1 MKILVLNGP
10 NLNLLGSRE
19 VSHYGRLSLAQIQKN
34 LEKLARELKDK
45 LEFFQSN
52 AEAELVGKIQAARG
66 KFDGILINA
75 AAYTHTSIAIRDA
88 LSSVGIPFV
97 EIHLSNLAKRED
109 FRRRSML
116 ADLAVGVVF
125 GFGPESYLIGL
136 RGLSA
141 HLKNRGK

>member
-34 LEKLARELKDK
+34 LEKLARELKVK
-45 LEFFQSN
+45 LEFYQSN

-109 FRRRSML
+109 FRHRSML

>member
-19 VSHYGRLSLAQIQKN
+19 VSHYGRLSLSQIQKN
-34 LEKLARELKDK
+34 LEKLARELKVK
-45 LEFFQSN
+45 LEFYQSN
-52 AEAELVGKIQAARG
+52 AEADLVGKIQAARG

-88 LSSVGIPFV
+88 LASVGVPFV

-109 FRRRSML
+109 FRNRSML

-125 GFGPESYLIGL
+125 GFGPDSYLIGL
-136 RGLSA
+136 RGLSG
-141 HLKNRGK
+141 HLKHRGK